1 MWGHSKRAEEQPSRS
16 VEARLEC
23 LEYAVVLI
31 ARAVMRD
38 QNELA
43 SLEALLKGAPR
54 ALSATTVTTVK
65 R

>member
-1 MWGHSKRAEEQPSRS
+1 MFGHESKVERS
-16 VEARLEC
+16 IEVRLEC
-23 LEYAVVLI
+23 VEYALVLI

-43 SLEALLKGAPR
+43 ALEALLKGAPR
-54 ALSATTVTTVK
+54 GPSATTVTTVK